1 MKVEIKL
8 RNKMINIQWQSISTL
23 LKKIYQEPKIIKY
36 FNNTFKLR
44 VELWLE
50 KFNQINKIQIIIFF
64 SLFIPISL
72 FSTCNIVN
80 GKKYGNCKNIR
91 TNIIPY
97 ISSVKTVEG
106 MISGAH
112 ILSGGILFLNGMSN
126 GNIIVDNNGKLIVQG
141 TVNGTITNNGGIV
154 IIDGTSNMV
163 IANSGLTTISGIVL
177 SVIGNGELKYK
188 VGAIINGKPIE

>member
-50 KFNQINKIQIIIFF
+50 KFNQINKIQVIIFF

-91 TNIIPY
+91 NNISPY
-97 ISSVKTVEG
+97 ISSVKTVRG
-106 MISGAH
+106 IMSGTH
-112 ILSGGILFLNGMSN
+112 ILSGGILFLNGISN
-126 GNIIVDNNGKLIVQG
+126 GNIIVDNNAKLIVHG
-141 TVNGTITNNGGIV
+141 IVNGTITNNGGIV
-154 IIDGTSNMV
+154 KIYGTANAI

-177 SVIGNGELKYK
+177 SVIGNGELEYT
-188 VGAIINGKPIE
+188 VGSVINGKSIE